1 MNTISK
7 NPIEICI
14 PRVDKTITK
23 NQIFEFFKKLKIGY
37 IIKIIENPLKN
48 EPTGK
53 RILIRIDWNNTEK
66 SINIQNRLK
75 KCEPVQL
82 VYQFPFYWKLVANQP
97 YAK

>member
-7 NPIEICI
+7 TPIEICI

-23 NQIFEFFKKLKIGY
+23 TQIFEFFKKLKIGY

-53 RILIRIDWNNTEK
+53 RILIRIDWNNSEK
-66 SINIQNRLK
+66 SINIQDRLIK
-75 KCEPVQL
+75 NEPVQL

-97 YAK
+97 YTK

>member
-1 MNTISK
+1 MNISI

-14 PRVDKTITK
+14 PRVDKTIPK
-23 NQIFEFFKKLKIGY
+23 IKIFEFFKKLKIGY

-53 RILIRIDWNNTEK
+53 RVLIRLDWNNSEK
-66 SINIQNRLK
+66 SINIQTRLK
-75 KCEPVQL
+75 ENKPVQL

-97 YAK
+97 YTK